1 MNKLAAKIISIA
13 LHPIAMPS
21 FLMLALFNSG
31 TLVSFYPASVKL
43 RIFLLIFVYT
53 FALPL
58 LMLPIFLRQRLVK
71 TIHMFNHTERII
83 PFLFAFLF
91 YAFSVYT
98 LMGIQGL
105 WVVKMF
111 MLASSIAVFITL
123 AVSFFWKISAHMVGM
138 GGATGF
144 LLVLNLRLGADI
156 LEFMIL
162 ALLLSGVVGTARLS
176 LDEHSPSQIYTGY
189 FVGLASMVT
198 NFLLF

>member
-162 ALLLSGVVGTARLS
+162 ALLLSGAVGTARLS

-198 NFLLF
+198 IFLLF

>member
-1 MNKLAAKIISIA
+1 MNKLASKIISIA

-31 TLVSFYPASVKL
+31 TLISFYPMSVKF

-53 FALPL
+53 LVLPL

-71 TIHMFNHTERII
+71 SIHMFNHTERII

-98 LMGIQGL
+98 LMGIKGL
-105 WVVKMF
+105 WVIKLF
-111 MLASSIAVFITL
+111 MLASTIAVFITL
-123 AVSFFWKISAHMVGM
+123 AISFFWKISAHMVGM

-144 LLVLNLRLGADI
+144 LLMLNLQQGADI
-156 LEFMIL
+156 LEFIIL
-162 ALLLSGVVGTARLS
+162 ALILSGVVGTARLS
-176 LDEHSPSQIYTGY
+176 LDEHSPLQIYSGY
-189 FVGLASMVT
+189 LIGLTCMVGV
-198 NFLLF
+198 FLIL

>member
-31 TLVSFYPASVKL
+31 TLVSFYPAGVKL

-162 ALLLSGVVGTARLS
+162 ALLLSGAVGTARLS

-189 FVGLASMVT
+189 FVGLASMVAI
-198 NFLLF
+198 FLLF

>member
-1 MNKLAAKIISIA
+1 MNRLAAKIISIA

-198 NFLLF
+198 IFLLF

>member
-162 ALLLSGVVGTARLS
+162 ALLLSGAVGTARLS

-189 FVGLASMVT
+189 FVGLASMVAI
-198 NFLLF
+198 FLLF

>member
-138 GGATGF
+138 GGASGF

-198 NFLLF
+198 IFLLF

>member
-198 NFLLF
+198 IFLLF